1 MQICRIEG
9 KMKKFFITLFT
20 LITISALEADPE
32 KIWQVYFTTP
42 DSGIRGIVN
51 PDEGLI
57 NALKGARESVYGS
70 FYDISSV
77 MIADE
82 FIAAHKRGVEVAI
95 VTEKD
100 NYSGKALTAMIAA
113 GIPVVK
119 DNSPGLMHNKFAV
132 IDKKLLFTGS
142 FNLTDNCRVK
152 NNNNAVLIKSAELS
166 KIYLNQFREMF
177 HDKIFG
183 NRKEYGAF
191 SFFRRKNSVKTGD
204 LSLQVFFSPEDDVEK
219 IICNNISDAEH
230 SIRFMA
236 FSFTSPAVSELM
248 IEKFHKGIEVSGVFE
263 RKGAYTKHSEF
274 IKMKLEGLPVKVDRN
289 RFQMH
294 HKVIIID
301 DYRVITGSYNF
312 SKNAALRNDE
322 NILIIDNREIAKQYI
337 DEYNRIYL
345 KR

>member
-1 MQICRIEG
+1 
-9 KMKKFFITLFT
+9 MKKIFILLFIIII
-20 LITISALEADPE
+20 ITAVKAGTDRV
-32 KIWQVYFTTP
+32 WHVYFTAP
-42 DSGIRGIVN
+42 DSRVKGIIN
-51 PDEGLI
+51 PEQGLI
-57 NALKGARESVYGS
+57 HALRGAQSSVYGA

-77 MIADE
+77 KIADE
-82 FIAAHKRGVEVAI
+82 FIAAYRRGVEVAI

-100 NYSGKALTAMIAA
+100 NYSGKALTSMIEA

-132 IDKKLLFTGS
+132 IDMKQVFTGS
-142 FNLTDNCRVK
+142 FNLTENCTVR
-152 NNNNAVLIKSAELS
+152 NNNNAIVIKSSELAE
-166 KIYLNQFREMF
+166 IYLNEFREMF
-177 HDKIFG
+177 HDRIFG

-191 SFFRRKNSVKTGD
+191 SFFRRKNSIRAGD
-204 LSLQVFFSPEDDVEK
+204 LSIEVFFSPEDDVEK
-219 IICNNISDAEH
+219 IICRKIEDAEQ

-236 FSFTSPAVSELM
+236 FSFTSPAISEVM
-248 IEKFHKGIEVSGVFE
+248 IKKFRKGIEVKGIFE

-274 IKMKLEGLPVKVDRN
+274 IKMKLEGVPVQVDRN

-312 SKNAALRNDE
+312 SANAALRNDE
-322 NILIIDNREIAKQYI
+322 NILIIDNEEVARLYSDEFSRLYI
-337 DEYNRIYL
+337 